1 MSLLTR
7 IAAVFIA
14 CLLALP
20 AAAQTARILGHDT
33 LDFEHAPLRGQ
44 QAPPRRLAFSAFGR
58 AFVLDVESNTA
69 LLESLDAGARASA
82 VGIDNLFLR
91 GKLVGDSGSWARL
104 SRIDGRWTGGFYD
117 GTELYLLD
125 DAVNVADLLAV
136 PARPGS
142 TVIYRFGDLVLPGL
156 LDDVVTVSA
165 AYRPKRPR
173 ADYAAFLAHLRAN
186 LGKAAGAT
194 RELRL
199 TVVTD
204 TEYTAVHTTNADAV
218 TASRVNFVD
227 GIYSAQLGVQITAT
241 TVRNLTANGSLTATD
256 SSALLGAFR
265 TYMSGAEGSSIPKGG
280 LNQLFSGKDFDGN
293 VVGRAYLG
301 VLCSASFGYGINQV
315 RAANNTTALTIAH
328 EMGHNF
334 GAPHDGETGSA
345 CAAQTGSWLMSPSLN
360 GSSTFSPC
368 TLVEMADNITAA
380 TCFVDISGN
389 VFRHGFEP

>member
-20 AAAQTARILGHDT
+20 AAAQSARILSHDT
-33 LDFEHAPLRGQ
+33 LVFGQAPMRGQ
-44 QAPPRRLAFSAFGR
+44 QAPPGRLGFSAFGR
-58 AFVLDVESNTA
+58 AFELDVESNAA
-69 LLESLDAGARASA
+69 LLESLDAAARASA
-82 VGIDNLFLR
+82 SGIDNLFLR
-91 GKLVGDSGSWARL
+91 GTLVGDSGSWARL

-117 GTELYLLD
+117 GIELYLVD
-125 DAVNVADLLAV
+125 HAANVADLLAT

-142 TVIYRFGDLVLPGL
+142 TVIYRFSDLVLPGL
-156 LDDVVTVSA
+156 VDDFISVADS
-165 AYRPKRPR
+165 YRPKRPR

-204 TEYTAVHTTNADAV
+204 TEYTAVHTTSADAV

-241 TVRNLTANGSLTATD
+241 TLRNLTANGSLTVTD
-256 SSALLGAFR
+256 GSALLGAFR
-265 TYMSGAEGSSIPKGG
+265 TYMSSGDGSSIPKGG

-293 VVGRAYLG
+293 VVGVAYLG
-301 VLCSASFGYGINQV
+301 VLCNSSFGYGVNQV

-334 GAPHDGETGSA
+334 GAPHDGQTGSA
-345 CAAQTGSWLMSPSLN
+345 CVAQTGSWLMSPSIN

-368 TLVEMADNITAA
+368 TLVEMADNVAAA
-380 TCFVDISGN
+380 TCLVDISGN
-389 VFRHGFEP
+389 VFRNSFEP